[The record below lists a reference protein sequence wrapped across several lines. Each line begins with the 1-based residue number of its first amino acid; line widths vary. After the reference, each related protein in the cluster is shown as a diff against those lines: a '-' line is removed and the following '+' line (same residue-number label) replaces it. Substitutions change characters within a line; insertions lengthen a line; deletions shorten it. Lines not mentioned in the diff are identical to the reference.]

1 MYYMKNLNKTRLII
15 TTIIL
20 AILTATYFFGEIVLI
35 EEQIEVS
42 RETYRA
48 AIREFSETTTEY
60 IINKGENETENYR
73 ITPER
78 NSTVF
83 SLLQKLAKRENF
95 KLEYTLYE
103 GMGVFVEVINGTK
116 NGEGGKY
123 WQYWVNNKLGE
134 VAADKK
140 NIKGGDEVE
149 WRFEVPAF

>member
-1 MYYMKNLNKTRLII
+1 MENLNKRRLII

-20 AILTATYFFGEIVLI
+20 TILTATYFLGERALI
-35 EEQIEVS
+35 EEQIETS
-42 RETYRA
+42 QETYQA
-48 AIREFSETTTEY
+48 AIREFSEITIEY
-60 IINKGENETENYR
+60 IINRGENEVENYR
-73 ITPER
+73 ITPGE

-103 GMGVFVEVINGTK
+103 RMGVFVETINGTK
-116 NGEGGKY
+116 NGEDGKY

-149 WRFEVPAF
+149 WRFDVPAF

>member
-1 MYYMKNLNKTRLII
+1 MENLNKRRLII

-20 AILTATYFFGEIVLI
+20 TILTATYFLGERILI
-35 EEQIEVS
+35 EKQIES
-42 RETYRA
+42 SQETYQA
-48 AIREFSETTTEY
+48 AIREFSEITIEY
-60 IINKGENETENYR
+60 IINRGENEVENYR
-73 ITPER
+73 ITPGK

-103 GMGVFVEVINGTK
+103 GMGVFVETINGTK
-116 NGEGGKY
+116 NGEDGKY
-123 WQYWVNNKLGE
+123 WQYWTNNKLGE

-149 WRFEVPAF
+149 WRFDVPAF